1 MQELNIK
8 NSEKMKVFID
18 ELPDFS
24 KIPLSELNLFIS
36 ELELEISQLVDKSC
50 KRKKYYQQNKQKITN
65 IDNVRPP

>member
-8 NSEKMKVFID
+8 NTEKIKVFID

-24 KIPLSELNLFIS
+24 KIPLPEFNLFVS
-36 ELELEISQLVDKSC
+36 ELELEISHLVEKSY
-50 KRKKYYQQNKQKITN
+50 KRKKYYQQNKQKIAN

>member
-8 NSEKMKVFID
+8 NSEKLKVFID

-36 ELELEISQLVDKSC
+36 ELELMYNS
-50 KRKKYYQQNKQKITN
+50 KIK
-65 IDNVRPP
+65 VKHHL